1 MTATRSSATRV
12 RFVVAAAL
20 AVAPF
25 PADTIAQG
33 PSRLARLFDQPPL
46 DRNLWGVAVLDARNR
61 LLFGLNAERLFMPAS
76 NVKLAV
82 SAVASALLP
91 AEWTVTTSVYA
102 GGPVTDGVLRGDLVL
117 YGRGDPTLGR
127 RCFAVDTLAPGA
139 CRRDP
144 FEPLAQLA
152 AAIRARGVAR
162 VEGDLIGDASWFDAE
177 TVHGTWEHDDL
188 DWGYAAPVSALGFH
202 ENTVVLT
209 VTAGATEGAPAT
221 VAVFPSLPGFD
232 VDARIVTTADT
243 TVPAWVVT
251 RTATG
256 IAVAGAIRPGAAPRR
271 ESLAVPDGAWLA
283 AQAFRSVLADSGI
296 VVTGATRAVYDSL
309 ATRAARASPPLAD
322 VVSRPLRDWVFAIL
336 NVSQNWYAELLLKHL
351 GRTFGTAGSWREGL
365 RVERRF
371 LIDSVGLDSTQF
383 HLHDG
388 SGLSSKNLVT
398 PLAFARILAW
408 IRTHPR
414 FPTFAAGLPQSGAI
428 GSLRTRLARNSL
440 AGRVRAKTGSIGQ
453 VNTLSGY
460 VERAR
465 DATALKG
472 PPERIFSIQANHHT
486 LGGRAMIEAIDTV
499 VTELAR
505 PLRGRRGPTP

>member
-1 MTATRSSATRV
+1 MTAITTFTSPV
-12 RFVVAAAL
+12 RFVVAAVL
-20 AVAPF
+20 TVAPF
-25 PADTIAQG
+25 PAGAIAQSS
-33 PSRLARLFDQPPL
+33 PRLARLFDEPPL
-46 DRNLWGVAVLDARNR
+46 DRNLWGVAVLDARSR

-76 NVKLAV
+76 NVKLV
-82 SAVASALLP
+82 VTAVASALLP

-102 GGPVTDGVLRGDLVL
+102 GGPVTEGVLRGDLVL

-127 RCFAVDTLAPGA
+127 RCFAVDTLAPSA
-139 CRRDP
+139 CRSDP

-152 AAIRARGVAR
+152 SAIRARGIAR

-202 ENTVVLT
+202 ENTVSLT
-209 VTAGATEGAPAT
+209 VTPGPTEGAPAT
-221 VAVFPSLPGFD
+221 LAVFPSLPGFD
-232 VDARIVTTADT
+232 IDARIVTTADT
-243 TVPAWVVT
+243 AVPAWVMT
-251 RTATG
+251 RTPTG
-256 IAVAGAIRPGAAPRR
+256 IAVVGSIRPGAPPRR
-271 ESLAVPDGAWLA
+271 ESLAVRDGAWFA
-283 AQAFRSVLADSGI
+283 AQAFRSVLGDSGV
-296 VVTGATRAVYDSL
+296 VVTGATRAVYDSF
-309 ATRAARASPPLAD
+309 AARAARATPPLAEIS
-322 VVSRPLRDWVFAIL
+322 SRPVRDWVFAIL

-388 SGLSSKNLVT
+388 SGLSAKNLVT

-408 IRTHPR
+408 IRAHPR

-428 GSLRTRLARNSL
+428 GSLRTRLTGNPL
-440 AGRVRAKTGSIGQ
+440 GGRVRAKTGSIGQ

-460 VERAR
+460 VERTR
-465 DATALKG
+465 DATALEG

-505 PLRGRRGPTP
+505 PVRRRRGPTP